1 MLTISGAKQRFCDS
15 ASRRSFLKIGA
26 LGLGG
31 LSLAQLLQ
39 AEAQG
44 SNTKQGDRNSRKA
57 VIQIFLAGGI
67 SHQDFV
73 DLKPEAATDIRG
85 EFQPIPTNV
94 PGIEICEH
102 MPRLA
107 QMMDQLAIIRSIA
120 DSDGAHAATQCLSGY
135 RRGDQQRLEQPSV
148 GSFIAKALGSPD
160 PAVPPFMGLSK
171 DCGHKPW
178 ADIGFPGKLGRA
190 YAPVRPDGDDIKA
203 MHLDGITL
211 DQLKNRQKL
220 LSAFDGFRRDVD
232 NAMLQGTQ
240 AIYEQA
246 FDVLTSSKLLT
257 ALDITQED
265 PKTLERYGIGNPAT
279 GGSSKNVDDGPPIW
293 NEQIL
298 LCRRLIEIGVR
309 CVTLG
314 YGRWDYHGRNF
325 GQMRERLPI
334 MDRGLSALITD
345 LKERDL
351 IDDVTVLVC
360 SEFGRTPKVNK
371 NAGRDHWPPANCA
384 LLAGG
389 GMRTGQVIGS
399 TTADGGHPDD
409 RPVKFQEI
417 LATLYHNLGID
428 PQGFIRTEADL
439 PIKLLNQNPVPLHE
453 LV

>member
-1 MLTISGAKQRFCDS
+1 MLTIFGSKQRFCDTS
-15 ASRRSFLKIGA
+15 DRRSFLKIGA
-26 LGLGG
+26 LGMGG
-31 LSLAQLLQ
+31 LTLPQILQ
-39 AEAQG
+39 SESQASIG
-44 SNTKQGDRNSRKA
+44 KTGDPSSRKA

-73 DLKPEAATDIRG
+73 DMKPEAADNIRG
-85 EFQPIPTNV
+85 EFRPIPTNV

-107 QMMDQLAIIRSIA
+107 QMMDDFAIIRSIA

-135 RRGDQQRLEQPSV
+135 RRGDQQRLDQPCF

-171 DCGHKPW
+171 TCGHKPW
-178 ADIGFPGKLGRA
+178 ADIGFPGSLGRA
-190 YAPVRPDGDDIKA
+190 YAPVRPDGDDIQA
-203 MHLDGITL
+203 MQLKDISL
-211 DQLKNRQKL
+211 EQLKNRQKL
-220 LSAFDGFRRDVD
+220 LTAFDGFKRDVD
-232 NAMLQGTQ
+232 NATLQGTD

-246 FDVLTSSKLLT
+246 FDVLTSSTLLN

-265 PKTLERYGIGNPAT
+265 PKILKRYGIGNQST
-279 GGSSKNVDDGPPIW
+279 GGSDKNVDDGPPIW

-298 LCRRLIEIGVR
+298 LCRRLIEVGVR

-314 YGRWDYHGRNF
+314 YGRWDYHGGNF
-325 GQMRERLPI
+325 KQMRERLPI
-334 MDRGLSALITD
+334 LDYGVSALITD

-351 IDDVTVLVC
+351 IDDVTVLIC
-360 SEFGRTPKVNK
+360 SEFGRTPKINGK
-371 NAGRDHWPPANCA
+371 AGRDHWPKANCA
-384 LLAGG
+384 MLAGG

-399 TTADGGHPDD
+399 TTADAGYPDD

-417 LATLYHNLGID
+417 HSTLYHNLGID
-428 PQGFIRTEADL
+428 PKGFIRDSAERPL
-439 PIKLLNQNPVPLHE
+439 KLLSENLSPLHE

>member
-1 MLTISGAKQRFCDS
+1 MLTILGGKQPFCDT

-26 LGLGG
+26 LGMGG

-39 AEAQG
+39 TEANAQ
-44 SNTKQGDRNSRKA
+44 QGDPNSRKA
-57 VIQIFLAGGI
+57 VIQIFLAGGV

-73 DLKPEAATDIRG
+73 DLKPEAPAEVRG
-85 EFQPIPTNV
+85 EFRPIPTNV
-94 PGIEICEH
+94 PGIEICEL
-102 MPRLA
+102 MPKLA
-107 QMMDQLAIIRSIA
+107 QMMDQWAIIRSIA

-135 RRGDQQRLEQPSV
+135 RTNEQQRLEQPCF

-160 PAVPPFMGLSK
+160 PAVPPFMGLSR

-178 ADIGFPGKLGRA
+178 ADVGFPGKLGRA

-203 MHLDGITL
+203 MKLDGVTL

-220 LSAFDGFRRDVD
+220 LTAFDGFRRNVD
-232 NAMLQGTQ
+232 NSVLKGSE

-257 ALDITQED
+257 ALDITKED
-265 PKTLERYGIGNPAT
+265 PKILARYGIGNAVT
-279 GGSSKNVDDGPPIW
+279 GGSDKNVDDGPPIW

-298 LCRRLIEIGVR
+298 LCRRLIEVGVR

-314 YGRWDYHGRNF
+314 YGRWDYHGNNF

-334 MDRGLSALITD
+334 LDNGLSALITD
-345 LKERDL
+345 LKERGL
-351 IDDVTVLVC
+351 IDDVIVFVC
-360 SEFGRTPKVNK
+360 SEFGRTPKINGS
-371 NAGRDHWPPANCA
+371 AGRDHWPQANCA
-384 LLAGG
+384 MLAGG
-389 GMRTGQVIGS
+389 GLKTGQVIGS
-399 TTADGGHPDD
+399 TTADAGYPES

-417 LATLYHNLGID
+417 FATLYHKLGID
-428 PQGFIRTEADL
+428 PKGFIRNSSDF
-439 PIKLLNQNPVPLHE
+439 PIKLLDQNLLPMHE